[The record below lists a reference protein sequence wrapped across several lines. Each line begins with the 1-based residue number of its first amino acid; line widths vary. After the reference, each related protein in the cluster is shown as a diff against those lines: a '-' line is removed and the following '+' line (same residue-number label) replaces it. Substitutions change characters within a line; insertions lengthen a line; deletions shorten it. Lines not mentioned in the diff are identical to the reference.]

1 MSSKEGF
8 GMKEKLIGKDC
19 ESLHSG
25 IAEMEA
31 TIVQYREEIE
41 RLRKKRNVL
50 LKINRM
56 LKEEL
61 KDLID
66 VFSL

>member
-8 GMKEKLIGKDC
+8 GMKEKLIGKDR
-19 ESLHSG
+19 ESLLSG

>member
-1 MSSKEGF
+1 
-8 GMKEKLIGKDC
+8 MKYKPIQGDHETL
-19 ESLHSG
+19 LSG

-31 TIVQYREEIE
+31 TIEQYREEIN
-41 RLRKKRNVL
+41 RLRKKRDVL

-66 VFSL
+66 VFTL